1 MPAFCYATRIYRTLT
16 FILQWHFWSFNVSF
30 LKKNV
35 WLFLPLA
42 QDRSCIPATL
52 SMENTAKVLPAWG
65 YSYVGD
71 AFVCVICCIL
81 RTSGKWRKKMCINK
95 SYICF
100 TTLQYNIVKSMYNM
114 YSFQNYCQ
122 ITPPPSPRLWETKRD
137 TMTQGVKHSWF
148 IQHANCLHTWQYFF
162 ILQNY
167 AAYNNRGQSLLAFFV
182 CLHKQL
188 LITIATVF
196 SWYLNFL
203 D

>member
-122 ITPPPSPRLWETKRD
+122 ITSPPPPPQECGKRRG
-137 TMTQGVKHSWF
+137 TQWHKVSSTADLF
-148 IQHANCLHTWQYFF
+148 NTYFF

-167 AAYNNRGQSLLAFFV
+167 AAYNNRGQSLLVFFV

>member
-122 ITPPPSPRLWETKRD
+122 ITSPPPPLPKSVGNEEGHND
-137 TMTQGVKHSWF
+137 TRCQAQLIYST
-148 IQHANCLHTWQYFF
+148 HTFLY
-162 ILQNY
+162 
-167 AAYNNRGQSLLAFFV
+167 
-182 CLHKQL
+182 CKTML
-188 LITIATVF
+188 LIIIEV
-196 SWYLNFL
+196 SHC
-203 D
+203 